1 MLQGLNWFKCFN
13 IHLNKK
19 FARHF
24 IAFIF
29 LFCVNSFSFAF
40 DNTGERGSAALAI
53 NNSTNQVIAA
63 YKNNKE
69 LDVIDLS
76 SEGVVAT
83 VTLAKRSTDVAVNEA
98 NNIAVVSH
106 KKSDQISIVNLT
118 SGSVLAV
125 FSVGKDPHGVAI
137 DSVKNVAVVVN
148 EKDDSVTLVD
158 LTTKTV
164 ITTLAVGKKP
174 HGVAINSMT
183 NQAVIT
189 NRKDNSL
196 SVIDLNTRTVIATL
210 GVEGDPREV
219 AINTQTNQAVVSHTK
234 QDRVSIIDLATRT
247 VLTTLA
253 VGNAPHGITV
263 NKQTNHAVVANK
275 KDDSLSIINLADMSV
290 LGTLAT
296 GRNPKDVVVHA
307 GSNIAVVANHKSD
320 FLSFIDLDTASY
332 TTTMPA
338 GRDPHGVAVHAGRNI
353 AVVVNKKSDSVSIL
367 SLPDGALV
375 ATVPVGRDPRAVAIY
390 ASQNEA
396 VVLNSKDD
404 SLSIIDLMTYQV
416 VATLAVGNDPHGI
429 EIDDA
434 LSIAVVSN
442 KKDNTVMLV
451 DLVTLAVTATI
462 PVEKDPHRLA
472 IHTGTHRAIV
482 ANEKSDTVQVIDIQ
496 TAAVLATIPV
506 SRKPT
511 DVAINATTN
520 IAVVA
525 NKKSDEMTLID
536 LSNNS
541 VISTIAVGED
551 PYGVAIH
558 EASNQALVVNHHDN
572 TVSVI
577 DLQDKTVVNTL
588 PVGKHP
594 SDIAVHPSTS
604 QVVVSNEYEGNVS
617 LFSLSITDVI
627 PPEITATVSPAPNAS
642 GWNNATVT
650 VTFVCTDAGSGIDI
664 CPAPMTL
671 TTEGVNQLVSGTAVD
686 QAGNTATATVS
697 INIDTTSPTLV
708 ATLSPLPDING
719 WNTTDVTV
727 SFNCSDAAG
736 SGVASGILS
745 CSLPSVL
752 TSDGMGQSVLGT
764 AVDVAGNSTATVA
777 SVNIDKIPP
786 IVIAPA
792 DITVGATALTTIV
805 ALGTASAND
814 DIAGV
819 LTATPGQ
826 TGPFAPGTYS
836 ISWSATDT
844 AGNTGTAVQTVIVQD
859 TLVPV
864 LTLPADITSTVAAV
878 PASMNLGQ
886 ATATD
891 IFSVTLSNNAPI
903 EFPSGSTAVTWT
915 ATDAN
920 ANSVTG
926 VQTITINLDNTAP
939 VMTVGSPTL
948 TSQSSYTLSGSL
960 NESAT
965 LTVNGQAASVDA
977 SYNFSAI
984 VTLSEG
990 TNLLTLVATDTVGNS
1005 ATLIF
1010 NVTLDTTPPAPPA
1023 TGSMAII
1030 DNGDGSSVTVNGS
1043 ANSVE
1048 ANAVVTITHST
1059 TAETATTTAAADGS
1073 FSAVINAQDGDVL
1086 SVVATDIL
1094 GQSSSATVLT
1104 VNIGTGSGPIP
1115 PDPATVAPALDDTA
1129 TSAFMDTVSFLFS
1142 GANPIQTGVV
1152 AGTFEAKRV
1161 AVLRGKIIDSN
1172 GVAVPGVT
1180 ITVHENAEFG
1190 QTLSRADGMF
1200 DLAVNGGGQ
1209 FTINYEKT
1217 GYLPVQRNINAPWRD
1232 YTWLP
1237 DVMMLALDSNVTS
1250 VDVNSATI
1258 QTARGSVSSDADGNR
1273 QATLLFPAGMGATM
1287 TLPDGTTSPLS
1298 SLNVRATEYTVGDN
1312 GPMRMPADLPPSS
1325 GYTYAVELSIDEAI
1339 AAGAS
1344 RVDFSEAVPV
1354 YLENFLDF
1362 PVGEVVPAGYYDREQ
1377 ATWVAANNGRVIQ
1390 VLSLDVNG
1398 LAELD
1403 IDGTSVAADATA
1415 LATLGISDNERVQ
1428 LAGLYLPGQSLWRV
1442 PVTHFTSWDFNWP
1455 WSFPGGAIFPVL
1467 HESTNKTEDK
1477 CTKEC
1482 GSIIRV
1488 QNQVLDESEV
1498 IAGTPYSLYYSSERV
1513 AGRKAAYTLD
1523 IPLIGS
1529 TVHPDLINISI
1540 DIEIAGQQ
1548 FTADYDVITPDMSHP
1563 FTWDGL
1569 DANGRAMQGAQKAT
1583 VRMGYEYN
1591 ATYYS
1596 SGGGSTQAFGKATA
1610 TGAEIG
1616 RTIAGSSRTVSASII
1631 RSYTLGTFLA
1641 KNLGNGGWTLDVHHI
1656 YDPKASKLY
1665 LGDGRRRTASQLSQ
1679 VISTIAGN
1687 GTLGTG
1693 GDTGP
1698 AIDAAFDNPSEVVV
1712 APNGDYYVLDRRL
1725 SFVNGGSV
1733 THRVRRIDSSGTVTT
1748 VFRDNITDIAVD
1760 SAGRL
1765 HVIVTASPSDF
1776 IKRIEADGTVTVV
1789 AGGGGSYWGTG
1800 LATNALI
1807 TGGISL
1813 DIANDGSIFITE
1825 DGAGDRIRKITPD
1838 GMIQTVADTPAVVG
1852 GIPANPDGLLATDY
1866 DLTNPRAIKAAPD
1879 GGFYF
1884 ANQSPTV
1891 IMYVSPSGLYTQM
1904 AGLGWYS
1911 PVINDGDYA
1920 LNVAIPYVQGI
1931 TLDSEGRVIFSS
1943 DDHQI
1948 WRINNDGRLIKL
1960 AGDGQPGG
1968 PYGVL
1973 LGGYSGDT
1981 GPARQAQLDFPNGIT
1996 FDQDGQLLIA
2006 DRYNHRIRRVGVPL
2020 PGYSESERPIASEDG
2035 TMIYVFDANGR
2046 HLRTEHALTGA
2057 TLYQFSYTNGYLAQ
2071 VQDGDGTITTIERD
2085 GQDQISAIVSPD
2097 GLRTTFTL
2105 DANGYLSGLINPA
2118 AEAAGYSYS
2127 SDGLLLS
2134 HTDANNNTSSMQ
2146 YDSLGRLL
2154 TDTNAALG
2162 GWTFARTELANGYD
2176 VSKTSAE
2183 GRVSNYRVVENALNQ
2198 RVRVDTQPD
2207 GTVLRSVEDQE
2218 GIRTV
2223 TAADGTVS
2231 VTTPKP
2237 DPRYGLQAPLSDNT
2251 TTTPAGLTQ
2260 TTLQNRSVNF
2270 DVNGMTDQTDTVTS
2284 NGRTTT
2290 RVYDVA
2296 LQSTVTTSPTGRSST
2311 VLNDTLGRI
2320 TEQQLPNLATS
2331 FYNYDTRGRLS
2342 TLTQGART
2350 TAFSYDANGYL
2361 DTVTDALNRV
2371 TDYDYDLAGRI
2382 TRQLLPDGRAI
2393 NYAYDANGNLT
2404 SLTPPGR
2411 PAHIFNYTVINQES
2425 DYQPPVATNTGTV
2438 STVYDYNL
2446 DKQLDLITRPDGM
2459 QLDYVY
2465 DTAGKLDS
2473 LVIPRGTVDYSYD
2486 LTTGQ
2491 LNGIDTINSSAT
2503 TTSTLAYSYDGFLP
2517 TSETWTGA
2525 ISGNISRSYDNS
2537 FRLTGL
2543 AINGTSTN
2551 YGYDNDSLLIQ
2562 AGDLTLSRDTQN
2574 GLLTGTTLGSITTSR
2589 SYNSF
2594 GELQS
2599 NSVGSLYNVSY
2610 VRDDLGRISQKTETI
2625 NSVTTTYDYIYNT
2638 AGQLTDVSENGTPT
2652 QSYQYDRNGNRTH
2665 LNNVLIASYDDQDRL
2680 SSYSG
2685 ASYLYTANGELLT
2698 KTDNGA
2704 ITQYDYDVLGNL
2716 RQVTLPDTTTIDYLI
2731 DGRNRRVGK
2740 QVNGA
2745 LTQGFLYQDQLNPVA
2760 ELDGSGNIIATF
2772 VYGSKANVPDYV
2784 IKGGN
2789 TYRIISDH
2797 LGSPRLA
2804 VNIADGV
2811 VAQQMDYDV
2820 WGNVTNDTSPGFQ
2833 PFGFAGGVYDLHT
2846 ELVKFGARDYDPATG
2861 RWTAK
2866 DPIRFA
2872 GGDGNLY
2879 GYVINDPVN
2888 FIDPEGFKIYQYGA
2902 SLAGNENVSVFN
2914 VATIAGTDWSAGT
2927 AISGVEVSAVQAK
2940 IKAALGNLS
2949 GEAAAYKWRA
2959 QAEGGIKNYG
2969 LTATAKIAA
2978 LEGIVGGTIKVGSTY
2993 IKGTLGG
3000 TAGSFGAEGEVS
3012 YKKIRAG
3019 LHLLFGLSVGLE
3031 WGSILE
3037 NCK

>member
-1 MLQGLNWFKCFN
+1 
-13 IHLNKK
+13 
-19 FARHF
+19 
-24 IAFIF
+24 
-29 LFCVNSFSFAF
+29 
-40 DNTGERGSAALAI
+40 
-53 NNSTNQVIAA
+53 
-63 YKNNKE
+63 
-69 LDVIDLS
+69 
-76 SEGVVAT
+76 
-83 VTLAKRSTDVAVNEA
+83 
-98 NNIAVVSH
+98 
-106 KKSDQISIVNLT
+106 
-118 SGSVLAV
+118 
-125 FSVGKDPHGVAI
+125 
-137 DSVKNVAVVVN
+137 
-148 EKDDSVTLVD
+148 
-158 LTTKTV
+158 
-164 ITTLAVGKKP
+164 
-174 HGVAINSMT
+174 
-183 NQAVIT
+183 
-189 NRKDNSL
+189 
-196 SVIDLNTRTVIATL
+196 
-210 GVEGDPREV
+210 
-219 AINTQTNQAVVSHTK
+219 
-234 QDRVSIIDLATRT
+234 
-247 VLTTLA
+247 
-253 VGNAPHGITV
+253 
-263 NKQTNHAVVANK
+263 
-275 KDDSLSIINLADMSV
+275 
-290 LGTLAT
+290 
-296 GRNPKDVVVHA
+296 
-307 GSNIAVVANHKSD
+307 
-320 FLSFIDLDTASY
+320 
-332 TTTMPA
+332 
-338 GRDPHGVAVHAGRNI
+338 
-353 AVVVNKKSDSVSIL
+353 
-367 SLPDGALV
+367 
-375 ATVPVGRDPRAVAIY
+375 
-390 ASQNEA
+390 
-396 VVLNSKDD
+396 
-404 SLSIIDLMTYQV
+404 
-416 VATLAVGNDPHGI
+416 
-429 EIDDA
+429 
-434 LSIAVVSN
+434 
-442 KKDNTVMLV
+442 
-451 DLVTLAVTATI
+451 
-462 PVEKDPHRLA
+462 
-472 IHTGTHRAIV
+472 
-482 ANEKSDTVQVIDIQ
+482 
-496 TAAVLATIPV
+496 
-506 SRKPT
+506 
-511 DVAINATTN
+511 
-520 IAVVA
+520 
-525 NKKSDEMTLID
+525 
-536 LSNNS
+536 
-541 VISTIAVGED
+541 
-551 PYGVAIH
+551 
-558 EASNQALVVNHHDN
+558 
-572 TVSVI
+572 
-577 DLQDKTVVNTL
+577 
-588 PVGKHP
+588 
-594 SDIAVHPSTS
+594 
-604 QVVVSNEYEGNVS
+604 
-617 LFSLSITDVI
+617 
-627 PPEITATVSPAPNAS
+627 
-642 GWNNATVT
+642 

-792 DITVGATALTTIV
+792 DITVEATALTTIV

-814 DIAGV
+814 GIAGV
-819 LTATPGQ
+819 LTATPDQ
-826 TGPFAPGTYS
+826 TGPFAPGNYS
-836 ISWSATDT
+836 ITWSATDT

-878 PASMNLGQ
+878 PASINLGQ

-1048 ANAVVTITHST
+1048 ANAVVTITHNT

-1115 PDPATVAPALDDTA
+1115 PDPATVAPTLDDTA

-1142 GANPIQTGVV
+1142 GANPIQTGVA

-1161 AVLRGKIIDSN
+1161 AVLRGKIIDSS
-1172 GVAVPGVT
+1172 GVAVSGVT
-1180 ITVHENAEFG
+1180 ITVHDNAEFG

-1250 VDVNSATI
+1250 VAVNSATI

-1287 TLPDGTTSPLS
+1287 TLPDGSSTALTT
-1298 SLNVRATEYTVGDN
+1298 LNVRATEYTIGDN

-1344 RVDFSEAVPV
+1344 RVDFTQPVPV

-1403 IDGTSVAADATA
+1403 IDGTGVIADATA
-1415 LATLGISDNERVQ
+1415 LAALSISDDERVQ
-1428 LAGLYLPGQSLWRV
+1428 LATLYQPGQSLWRV

-1455 WSFPGGAIFPVL
+1455 WSFPSNAQYPSEALDNTKNGNDNP
-1467 HESTNKTEDK
+1467 DK
-1477 CTKEC
+1477 NTQEC
-1482 GSIIRV
+1482 GSIISC
-1488 QNQVLDESEV
+1488 QNQVLGESEA

-1529 TVHPDLINISI
+1529 IVHPDLIKITL
-1540 DIEIAGQQ
+1540 DIEVAGQQ
-1548 FTADYDVITPDMSHP
+1548 FSMDYAVITPNMSHV

-1569 DANGRAMQGAQKAT
+1569 DAYGRPVQGAQKVT

-1591 ATYYS
+1591 ATYYEGS
-1596 SGGGSTQAFGKATA
+1596 SSTQAFGKATA

-1616 RTIAGSSRTVSASII
+1616 RTIAGSSRTVSATMT
-1631 RSYTLGTFLA
+1631 RSYRIGTFLV
-1641 KNLGNGGWTLDVHHI
+1641 KNLGNGGWTLDIHHV
-1656 YDPKASKLY
+1656 YDLKISKLY
-1665 LGDGRRRTASQLSQ
+1665 RGDGRRRTASQLSQ
-1679 VISTIAGN
+1679 IISTIAGN
-1687 GTLGTG
+1687 GTQGSG

-1698 AIDAAFDNPSEVVV
+1698 AIDAAFDNPKKVVV
-1712 APNGDYYVLDRRL
+1712 SADGDLYVLDNRV
-1725 SFVNGGSV
+1725 SFVNGAQV
-1733 THRVRRIDSSGTVTT
+1733 NQRVRRIDSNGIVTT
-1748 VFRDNITDIAVD
+1748 VFRENIADIAVD
-1760 SAGRL
+1760 SVGRL
-1765 HVIVTASPSDF
+1765 HVLVTASPSDLV
-1776 IKRIEADGTVTVV
+1776 KRIETDGSVTIV
-1789 AGGGGSYWGTG
+1789 AGGGGSSWGAG

-1807 TGGISL
+1807 SNGYSI
-1813 DIANDGSIFITE
+1813 DIANDDSIFITE
-1825 DGAGDRIRKITPD
+1825 FGAGDRIRKVTPD
-1838 GMIQTVADTPAVVG
+1838 GKIQTVADGPSVVAG
-1852 GIPANPDGLLATDY
+1852 LPVNPDGLLATDY
-1866 DLTNPRAIKAAPD
+1866 DLAGPRAIKAAPD

-1884 ANQSPTV
+1884 YDNQSM
-1891 IMYVSPSGLYTQM
+1891 ILYVNASGLYTRV
-1904 AGLGWYS
+1904 AGLLGS
-1911 PVINDGDYA
+1911 PAATINEGDYA
-1920 LNVAIPYVQGI
+1920 LNVAIPVVEGI
-1931 TLDSEGRVIFSS
+1931 ALDQEGRVIFSS
-1943 DDHQI
+1943 QDHQV
-1948 WRINNDGRLIKL
+1948 WRINKDGRLIKL
-1960 AGDGQPGG
+1960 TGDGQPGG
-1968 PYGVL
+1968 PFGAL
-1973 LGGYSGDT
+1973 LGGYSGDA
-1981 GPARQAQLDFPNGIT
+1981 GPAKRAELNLPSGIALDH
-1996 FDQDGQLLIA
+1996 DGQLLIA
-2006 DRYNHRIRRVGVPL
+2006 DRYNHRIRRIGAPL
-2020 PGYSESERPIASEDG
+2020 PSYSEGDRSIVSEDG

-2057 TLYQFSYTNGYLAQ
+2057 MLYQFSYTNGYLTQ

-2105 DANGYLSGLINPA
+2105 DADGYLSGVINPA
-2118 AEAAGYSYS
+2118 SEAAGYSYS

-2251 TTTPAGLTQ
+2251 TTTPTGLTQ

-2503 TTSTLAYSYDGFLP
+2503 TTTTLAYSYDGFLP

-2525 ISGNISRSYDNS
+2525 VSGNISRSYDNS

-2599 NSVGSLYNVSY
+2599 NSAGSLYSVSY
-2610 VRDDLGRISQKTETI
+2610 IRDDLGRISQKTETI
-2625 NSVTTTYDYIYNT
+2625 NSVTTVYGYTYNT
-2638 AGQLTDVSENGTPT
+2638 AGQLTDVTQNGTPT
-2652 QSYQYDRNGNRTH
+2652 QSYQYDSNGNRTY
-2665 LNNVLIASYDDQDRL
+2665 LNNALIASYDDQDRL
-2680 SSYSG
+2680 SSYNG

-2740 QVNGA
+2740 QVNGT

-2760 ELDGSGNIIATF
+2760 ELDGSSNIIATF

-2797 LGSPRLA
+2797 LGSPRLV

-2833 PFGFAGGVYDLHT
+2833 PFGFAGGVYDLHAG
-2846 ELVKFGARDYDPATG
+2846 LVRFGARDYDPATG

-2866 DPIRFA
+2866 DPIRFQ
-2872 GGDGNLY
+2872 GDGTNLY
-2879 GYVINDPVN
+2879 GYAVNDPVN
-2888 FIDPEGFKIYQYGA
+2888 WSDPNGEFAVFGAGLGAITSVIGAISQGKTNVKDLAIAASVGAVQGFFGGNLFQGVKLLGNVTKGVLIGSLADVTGQKLSNPSCSLNLNSVGQSAIAGAIGGGFANATGSSIPGQIAAA
-2902 SLAGNENVSVFN
+2902 SLAGKF
-2914 VATIAGTDWSAGT
+2914 
-2927 AISGVEVSAVQAK
+2927 
-2940 IKAALGNLS
+2940 AL
-2949 GEAAAYKWRA
+2949 A
-2959 QAEGGIKNYG
+2959 
-2969 LTATAKIAA
+2969 
-2978 LEGIVGGTIKVGSTY
+2978 
-2993 IKGTLGG
+2993 
-3000 TAGSFGAEGEVS
+3000 
-3012 YKKIRAG
+3012 
-3019 LHLLFGLSVGLE
+3019 LSVI
-3031 WGSILE
+3031 SV
-3037 NCK
+3037 N